1 MSRFVPAANLDVVLD
16 HATHDDR
23 LKVAE
28 HMAIDARHNVNPN
41 TGHYAEEVQTF
52 DDDRGVGVDAHDV
65 AGHIIEWGSSRQS
78 PQAPIRRAADAAGRF
93 EER

>member
-28 HMAIDARHNVNPN
+28 HMAIDARHNVNPD
-41 TGHYAEEVQTF
+41 TGGYARSLRVF
-52 DDDRGVGVDAHDV
+52 DDQRGVGAETTDF

-78 PQAPIRRAADAAGRF
+78 PQAPLRHAADAAGRF

>member
-1 MSRFVPAANLDVVLD
+1 MSRFVPAANLDVVLE

-65 AGHIIEWGSSRQS
+65 AAHIIEFGSINNA
-78 PQAPIRRAADAAGRF
+78 PQAPIRRAAAEHGKF
-93 EER
+93 EPR

>member
-41 TGHYAEEVQTF
+41 TGNYAEEVQTF
-52 DDDRGVGVDAHDV
+52 DDDRGVG
-65 AGHIIEWGSSRQS
+65 AGVGRGRQC
-78 PQAPIRRAADAAGRF
+78 RRR
-93 EER
+93 EEHQK